1 MQANWSVCGLGNV
14 HQGQTGVQPHP
25 PHPPRRA
32 GVGSLELQLWG
43 EKGGGLARVS
53 LPSVHPICAGR
64 FCGGKLPEPIVS
76 TDSRLWVE
84 FRSSSNWVG
93 KGFFAVYE
101 GTTARGEVGSLDT
114 LEPLPPGTPGVRP
127 RPLKEGSRDP
137 SGIGWGLGP
146 WEAGACGRDWKK
158 ERGAQSILTNTPL
171 FPTLFPVSKAI
182 CGGDV
187 KKDNG
192 HIQSPNY
199 PDDYRPSKV
208 CVWRIQVSEG
218 FHVGLTFQSFEVGQG
233 PPRMG
238 PTS

>member
-1 MQANWSVCGLGNV
+1 M
-14 HQGQTGVQPHP
+14 
-25 PHPPRRA
+25 
-32 GVGSLELQLWG
+32 QLWG

-101 GTTARGEVGSLDT
+101 GTKARGEVGSLDT

-171 FPTLFPVSKAI
+171 FPTLFPVPKAI

>member
-1 MQANWSVCGLGNV
+1 L
-14 HQGQTGVQPHP
+14 
-25 PHPPRRA
+25 
-32 GVGSLELQLWG
+32 SLL
-43 EKGGGLARVS
+43 S
-53 LPSVHPICAGR
+53 AGR

-101 GTTARGEVGSLDT
+101 GTEGEEGGPWTFQSHSL
-114 LEPLPPGTPGVRP
+114 LLPPEPLMGVLHQGQQGWEMGSKRGYVG
-127 RPLKEGSRDP
+127 RVGKGPLLMGKPADRHYP
-137 SGIGWGLGP
+137 VLHLI
-146 WEAGACGRDWKK
+146 A
-158 ERGAQSILTNTPL
+158 
-171 FPTLFPVSKAI
+171 TLSCVPIAI

-208 CVWRIQVSEG
+208 CIWRIQVSEG
-218 FHVGLTFQSFEVGQG
+218 FHVGLTFQSFEVATDPLIYSTMPLLVSRTVYLPEGSRDGG
-233 PPRMG
+233 PGNQSPF
-238 PTS
+238 P